1 MSLRNKNPSILPE
14 PVLRSW
20 ENGSIPVSR
29 LGNESLVTWKS
40 WILTGNAE
48 LGPDAHFTMSGHVA
62 DLIHFPP
69 WTISQSCQV
78 WWIEREIHFPSG
90 SRNLATFS
98 EKTASRGSVGGR
110 RVSFISALKWC
121 HIIYR
126 VHESC
131 VFDQVLDPP
140 LERHLCSLF
149 IIQQWNH
156 NAYKSMRALSQ
167 ETQHGGTV
175 RAQSSS
181 REDYHFSYHGT
192 HLKCV
197 WTVF

>member
-1 MSLRNKNPSILPE
+1 MSRRNKNPSISAE
-14 PVLRSW
+14 PVLRSQ
-20 ENGSIPVSR
+20 ENGSVPVSR

-78 WWIEREIHFPSG
+78 WWIEWEMHFPSG

-98 EKTASRGSVGGR
+98 GKTKQAASRGGVAGR
-110 RVSFISALKWC
+110 CGSFISALKWC
-121 HIIYR
+121 HVGYC

-131 VFDQVLDPP
+131 GSDQVLDPL
-140 LERHLCSLF
+140 LENYLCTLF
-149 IIQQWNH
+149 IIQHWDC
-156 NAYKSMRALSQ
+156 NAYKPAGALSP
-167 ETQHGGTV
+167 ETQHVGTV
-175 RAQSSS
+175 RV
-181 REDYHFSYHGT
+181 EFSAGVGFF
-192 HLKCV
+192 L
-197 WTVF
+197 